1 MNESNIMTFQE
12 LLNLKIIPPDT
23 VIYENRDGLI
33 VTWKQIPVEQTDG
46 YNTGEKYL
54 VSDQGDSYT
63 IHCHRQM
70 KNHDNGNGYVGINL
84 RYGGKTHRKS
94 FSHTIWN
101 TFSSSE
107 EQVFDWQKVGLEIN
121 HLDENPSNNSY
132 SNLQVCTHKENCNY
146 GHHNE
151 RIAAANKGRRMSD
164 EQRQFLS
171 ELHKGIGSKP
181 VVQLDLEE
189 HEVSHFSSITD
200 AAQETGIDPGNI
212 SAVCNNRRHT
222 AGGYRWEFA

>member
-1 MNESNIMTFQE
+1 
-12 LLNLKIIPPDT
+12 
-23 VIYENRDGLI
+23 
-33 VTWKQIPVEQTDG
+33 
-46 YNTGEKYL
+46 
-54 VSDQGDSYT
+54 
-63 IHCHRQM
+63 M

-94 FSHTIWN
+94 LSHTIWN

-107 EQVFDWQKVGLEIN
+107 EQVFNWKKVGLEIN

-164 EQRQFLS
+164 E
-171 ELHKGIGSKP
+171 
-181 VVQLDLEE
+181 
-189 HEVSHFSSITD
+189 
-200 AAQETGIDPGNI
+200 
-212 SAVCNNRRHT
+212 
-222 AGGYRWEFA
+222 